1 MHLSRT
7 SKVKILTVI
16 ILAFIILL
24 GFIPHVFAKQRKTY
38 LTDFSMDNLI
48 EDEGFSDCQREDY
61 RDNSDKVSYE
71 ATAYALKILG
81 KYDLLEKKDLFGKVE
96 KSYNSSDMQ
105 DNLEDA
111 LDKIFSINTQT
122 LYDIFYILTALNE
135 MDAEVSSGLNA
146 QILSYLSS
154 LSKSTGGF
162 GGSDDSTASL
172 SATYYAFGIY
182 DILDKDIPDLSLH
195 KGFITLC
202 KKADG
207 GFGGNY
213 NSSSTLT
220 CTYHAILMM
229 KIMDDFKILSRPD
242 LTEKYLNS
250 FCVDNENDEDNFGGY
265 LPDLNAK
272 YALISSTYYCIIAL
286 SLIEDAE
293 FEDEDATAQ
302 WVLNRQNFQD
312 GGFCDIS
319 DGSEQKYSSMINS
332 YFAYETIITL
342 GKESLLEEEV
352 FQLEFEWYDWIIFCS
367 IIGGLSILAIVA
379 VIMWRRRRI

>member
-1 MHLSRT
+1 LHLSRT

-16 ILAFIILL
+16 ILVFLILL

-48 EDEGFSDCQREDY
+48 EDEGFANSQREDY
-61 RDNSDKVSYE
+61 RKHNDKVSYE
-71 ATAYALKILG
+71 ATAYALKLLG

-105 DNLEDA
+105 DHLEETLDSQFNTGTQNLYD
-111 LDKIFSINTQT
+111 T
-122 LYDIFYILTALNE
+122 LYVLTALNE
-135 MDAEVSSGLNA
+135 MDTEVSSGLNA
-146 QILSYLSS
+146 KISSYLSS

-162 GGSDDSTASL
+162 GGSVGSTASL

-182 DILDKDIPDLSLH
+182 YVLDKAIPNLALH
-195 KGFITLC
+195 KGFITSC

-220 CTYHAILMM
+220 STYHAILMM
-229 KIMDDFKILSRPD
+229 QIIDDFGILSRPD
-242 LTEKYLNS
+242 LTERYLNS
-250 FCVDNENDEDNFGGY
+250 FYVDNENDEDNFGGY

-272 YALISSTYYCIIAL
+272 YALISSTYYCITAL

-293 FEDEDATAQ
+293 FEDDDATAQ
-302 WVLNRQNFQD
+302 WILNRQNFQD

-319 DGSEQKYSSMINS
+319 DGSEQKFSSLINS
-332 YFAYETIITL
+332 YFAYEVIITL

-367 IIGGLSILAIVA
+367 IIGGLCILAIAA
-379 VIMWRRRRI
+379 VIIWRRRRI